1 MSKTFLLVGWI
12 KCKGKGRK
20 LIVGALK
27 LKIGGV
33 LVLLVG
39 GEKDNRGEKYLEKRK
54 KIVNLPI
61 IVLNVV

>member
-39 GEKDNRGEKYLEKRK
+39 KRKREGWGKIFGEKKENRKFAY
-54 KIVNLPI
+54 NCT
-61 IVLNVV
+61 